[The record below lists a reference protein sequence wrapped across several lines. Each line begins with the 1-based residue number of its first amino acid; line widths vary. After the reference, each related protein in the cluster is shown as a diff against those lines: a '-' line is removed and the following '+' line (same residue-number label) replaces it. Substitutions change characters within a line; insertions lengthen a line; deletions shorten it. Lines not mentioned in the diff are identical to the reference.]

1 MPTLNPAQQ
10 EVIDRL
16 RGERGER
23 GERPAYDAELRH
35 HIRATLE
42 HGTADAAAELGPDK
56 TIFVS
61 KSRLAGV
68 HGCEE
73 RFARDDFSWSIPA
86 ARGKVAHKAIEYSL
100 HVRETPVPLHLV
112 DNALARLES
121 NDDSF
126 GQWLQGLGEIERAE
140 LRGEVNERVTQFL
153 ECFPALPRSW
163 RPGTEMA
170 IRQDLHGGKIVLSGR
185 VDLTIGM
192 PDGLVAGK
200 VIIDLKTGSPRAVHL
215 DDLRFYALIETMRLG
230 TPPLRLAS
238 YYLDQGTV
246 HPEDVS
252 EALLESAAGRTID
265 GIIKMIELE
274 AKLRPPR
281 RSPSAL
287 CRWCP
292 VLRTCTDGANWL
304 TNRDDLPDGGDDNTT
319 Y

>member
-1 MPTLNPAQQ
+1 MSPLNPAQQ
-10 EVIDRL
+10 EIIDRL
-16 RGERGER
+16 RGTRA
-23 GERPAYDAELRH
+23 ERPAYDAELRH

-42 HGTADAAAELGPDK
+42 HGTADAAAELGPNQN
-56 TIFVS
+56 IFVS

-73 RFARDDFSWSIPA
+73 RFVLDDFSWSIPA
-86 ARGKVAHKAIEYSL
+86 ARGKVAHKAIEYAL
-100 HVRETPVPLHLV
+100 NVREAPVPLRLV
-112 DNALARLES
+112 DDALARLES

-126 GQWLQGLGEIERAE
+126 GQWLQGLDEIERAE

-153 ECFPALPRSW
+153 ECFPSLPRSW

-185 VDLTIGM
+185 VDLTIGV

-200 VIIDLKTGSPRAVHL
+200 VIIDLKTGNPRAVHF

-238 YYLDQGTV
+238 YYLDQGTM

-252 EALLESAAGRTID
+252 EALLESAAKRTID
-265 GIIKMIELE
+265 GVVKMIELE
-274 AKLRPPR
+274 MLARPPR

-292 VLRTCTDGANWL
+292 VLPNCTDGTSWL
-304 TNRDDLPDGGDDNTT
+304 ANRDDTSDDPRGGDDSNG
-319 Y
+319 